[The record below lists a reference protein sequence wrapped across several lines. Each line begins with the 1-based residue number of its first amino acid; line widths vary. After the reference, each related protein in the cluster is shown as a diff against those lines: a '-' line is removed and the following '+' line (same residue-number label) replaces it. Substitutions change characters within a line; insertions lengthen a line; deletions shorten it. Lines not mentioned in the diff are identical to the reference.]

1 MHSEYSVNDG
11 IVRLDD
17 AVRRAAQDG
26 MPALALTDSANL
38 FGMVKFYA
46 AARAAGVKPLVGA
59 DCWIQNDAERDKPFR
74 LLLLCASRPGYLRLC
89 ELLSRAWL
97 SNQHRGRA
105 EIAPAWL
112 EKSEGLIALSGAAAG
127 DVGQSLL
134 ADHMEAAERQARRWA
149 ELFPGRYYVE
159 LQRAGFANGEGL
171 LSRSVALATRLKLPV
186 VATHPVQFL
195 APGDF
200 KAHEARVCIAQG
212 YVLGDQRRPKP
223 FTPEQYFKSQDEM
236 AKLFADIPQAL
247 ENTVELARRC
257 NLEIELGRS
266 RLPAFPTPA
275 GMSVDDYLREQAL
288 AGLEK
293 KALAKESRYGERL
306 EFELRTIIQMG
317 FAGYFLIVADFINW
331 AKTHGVPVGPGRG
344 SGAGSLVAY
353 SLGITDLDP
362 LRYELLFERFLNPER
377 VSMPDFDIDFCQ
389 NGRDRVIDY
398 VRKKYGEDS
407 VSQIATFGTMAAR
420 AVVRDVGRVL
430 DLGYNFC
437 DQIAKLIPF
446 QPGKLITLED
456 ARRMEPLLAERE
468 EKEEEVKE
476 LLELGEKLEGLV
488 RNVGMHAGGVLIAP
502 GRLTDFCPLYAA
514 EGTTHVISQLDKDD
528 VEAVGLVKFDF
539 LGLTT
544 LTVLDW
550 AEQHVRQMGADA
562 GLAGFSLARV
572 PLDDAATYRLLAAAN
587 TTAVFQ
593 LESRGMRDMIRRAR
607 PDRFEDIIALVAL
620 YRPGPMDLIPEF
632 IDRKHGRT
640 RVDYL
645 DPRLEPI
652 LGPTYG
658 IMVYQEQVM
667 QIAQVLGGYTLGGA
681 DLLRRAMG
689 KKKPEEMAQQRDIF
703 VAGALTN
710 GLNRSKAMQI
720 FDLMEKFAGYG
731 FNKSHAAAY
740 ALLAYHTAYM
750 KAHHAAAFAAANLS
764 AVMDDTD
771 KVRQFHEDAL
781 ANGLAVLAPDV
792 NSSQYRFVPVD
803 AKTVRYGL
811 GAVRGTG
818 EGAIATIL
826 EARRAGPFQSLFE
839 FCARVD
845 KRHVNRRVVEALV
858 RAGAFDS
865 IDPQRARLLA
875 SVGRALEAAEQAER
889 QASQTSLF
897 GEAEAPRAGE
907 HLMVEAPPWGLK
919 QTLMEEKAALGFSLS
934 GHLFSVY
941 QAELAGFPRTPL
953 ARLAAT
959 ESRTWM
965 AGIVSSA
972 RVQMTRRGRMM
983 VVMLDDGSAQVEIS
997 VFNELFERHRDKLRE
1012 DALLVVSGKVQ
1023 RDDFSGGLRVMA
1035 EDLLDLEALRGRYAA
1050 RLRIVMNGQTDE
1062 MRDAKRLQQA
1072 LLPYRAS
1079 GQGTCQVIVS
1089 YSNGQVASDVVLG
1102 DAWRVRPDGRLIAEL
1117 GDWLKP
1123 QNVQLVYAP
1132 A

>member
-1 MHSEYSVNDG
+1 
-11 IVRLDD
+11 
-17 AVRRAAQDG
+17 
-26 MPALALTDSANL
+26 
-38 FGMVKFYA
+38 
-46 AARAAGVKPLVGA
+46 
-59 DCWIQNDAERDKPFR
+59 
-74 LLLLCASRPGYLRLC
+74 
-89 ELLSRAWL
+89 
-97 SNQHRGRA
+97 
-105 EIAPAWL
+105 
-112 EKSEGLIALSGAAAG
+112 
-127 DVGQSLL
+127 
-134 ADHMEAAERQARRWA
+134 
-149 ELFPGRYYVE
+149 
-159 LQRAGFANGEGL
+159 
-171 LSRSVALATRLKLPV
+171 
-186 VATHPVQFL
+186 
-195 APGDF
+195 
-200 KAHEARVCIAQG
+200 
-212 YVLGDQRRPKP
+212 
-223 FTPEQYFKSQDEM
+223 
-236 AKLFADIPQAL
+236 
-247 ENTVELARRC
+247 
-257 NLEIELGRS
+257 
-266 RLPAFPTPA
+266 
-275 GMSVDDYLREQAL
+275 
-288 AGLEK
+288 
-293 KALAKESRYGERL
+293 
-306 EFELRTIIQMG
+306 
-317 FAGYFLIVADFINW
+317 
-331 AKTHGVPVGPGRG
+331 
-344 SGAGSLVAY
+344 
-353 SLGITDLDP
+353 
-362 LRYELLFERFLNPER
+362 
-377 VSMPDFDIDFCQ
+377 
-389 NGRDRVIDY
+389 
-398 VRKKYGEDS
+398 
-407 VSQIATFGTMAAR
+407 
-420 AVVRDVGRVL
+420 
-430 DLGYNFC
+430 
-437 DQIAKLIPF
+437 
-446 QPGKLITLED
+446 
-456 ARRMEPLLAERE
+456 
-468 EKEEEVKE
+468 
-476 LLELGEKLEGLV
+476 
-488 RNVGMHAGGVLIAP
+488 
-502 GRLTDFCPLYAA
+502 
-514 EGTTHVISQLDKDD
+514 
-528 VEAVGLVKFDF
+528 
-539 LGLTT
+539 
-544 LTVLDW
+544 
-550 AEQHVRQMGADA
+550 
-562 GLAGFSLARV
+562 
-572 PLDDAATYRLLAAAN
+572 
-587 TTAVFQ
+587 
-593 LESRGMRDMIRRAR
+593 
-607 PDRFEDIIALVAL
+607 
-620 YRPGPMDLIPEF
+620 MDLIPEF